1 MTKSAADGRSRTD
14 LSQPLIQGNHLGL
27 IPLSSKCVCVWWS
40 LRLRML
46 TEAAPSVDITKLKM
60 SLLIEGRSGARR
72 TKVFPVSRLHANL
85 NIDKL
90 SPGARITAH
99 LSMESSDGPIHVL
112 SSRSI
117 ILPSSSPIKKQPSLK
132 VWVGIE
138 PKDTVSSTPRLDT
151 FSPAKVTEHLP
162 WENLS

>member
-1 MTKSAADGRSRTD
+1 MTKSVADSWSNAD
-14 LSQPLIQGNHLGL
+14 QSQPMMRGDHLGV

-40 LRLRML
+40 LRLRTL
-46 TEAAPSVDITKLKM
+46 TEAAPNVDITKLKM

-72 TKVFPVSRLHANL
+72 NKDFPVSRLHANL

-90 SPGARITAH
+90 PPGARITAH
-99 LSMESSDGPIHVL
+99 LSMESSDGLIHVL

-117 ILPSSSPIKKQPSLK
+117 ILPSSSPTKKQPSLK

-138 PKDTVSSTPRLDT
+138 PKDTMSSTPRLDT
-151 FSPAKVTEHLP
+151 FSSAQVTEHLP